1 MTDFGRKMS
10 KKVLIIIA
18 ESSEAVE
25 IVAPADVLRRTDEVI
40 SSSYNLNGHWT
51 ICFQIEVQIASIHGR
66 EPVVVSAGIVICPDV
81 SLAEVKD
88 ELFDAVLL
96 PGGEGY
102 IHLASSN
109 FVGNILRSHYNQ
121 GKLICTICMSAHV
134 LLSHKIAYGKKLTSY
149 PYLEMA
155 LKSQYDYLKHDV
167 VQDEN
172 LITSRGPSTVYQ
184 FTFKIIENLVGVEKA
199 KNKAE
204 QNLFK
209 W

>member
-1 MTDFGRKMS
+1 MS

-25 IVAPADVLRRTDEVI
+25 IVAPVDVLRRTDGVI
-40 SSSYNLNGHWT
+40 SSKHTSYESST
-51 ICFQIEVQIASIHGR
+51 IFFQIEVQIASIHGR
-66 EPVVVSAGIVICPDV
+66 EPVIVSGGIVICPDV

-109 FVGNILRSHYNQ
+109 LVGEILRSHYNQ

-149 PYLEMA
+149 PYLETT
-155 LKSQYDYLKHDV
+155 LKSKYDYVKEHDV

-172 LITSRGPSTVYQ
+172 LITSRGPATVYK

-209 W
+209 WKVEN